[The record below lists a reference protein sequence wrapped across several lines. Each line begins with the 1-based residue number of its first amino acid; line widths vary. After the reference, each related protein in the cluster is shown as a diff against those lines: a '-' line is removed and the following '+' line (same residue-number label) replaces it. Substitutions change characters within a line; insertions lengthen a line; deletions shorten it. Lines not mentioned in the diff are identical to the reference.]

1 MGSPKRQK
9 KKYSKP
15 SHPWQKERIL
25 AEKDLLEKHGL
36 RRKYEIWKM
45 NSILKNFSN
54 QAKRLITE
62 QTSHAEIEKNQLV
75 KKLNA
80 LGLLDKNAKIA
91 DVLTIT
97 LGDVMERRLQTL
109 VHKKN
114 LARSIRQA
122 RQFITHKHIMV
133 GDRRMT
139 IPSYLVPVEEENF
152 IQFVPVSAL
161 SNPNH
166 SERFIEEKKIKKGKG
181 KKETKEPDEKSQEIK
196 KESIEKKSEKEK
208 VENENKTTKIKN
220 EKELGEK
227 ENTDKEV
234 KATEE
239 SIKAK

>member
-25 AEKDLLEKHGL
+25 AEKVLLEKHGL

-62 QTSHAEIEKNQLV
+62 QTSHAETEKNQLL

-91 DVLTIT
+91 DVLSIT
-97 LGDVMERRLQTL
+97 LVDIMERRLQTL
-109 VHKKN
+109 VYKKN
-114 LARSIRQA
+114 FSRSVRQA
-122 RQFITHKHIMV
+122 RQFITHKHIMI

-139 IPSYLVPVEEENF
+139 VPSYLVPVEEENF

-166 SERFIEEKKIKKGKG
+166 SERFIEEKKMKRIKE
-181 KKETKEPDEKSQEIK
+181 KKETKESEEKLQEDK
-196 KESIEKKSEKEK
+196 KESTEKKGEKEK
-208 VENENKTTKIKN
+208 VENENKTAKVKN
-220 EKELGEK
+220 EKESGEK

-234 KATEE
+234 KATEPNKE
-239 SIKAK
+239 K